1 VKGLLVRVGADQS
14 DDGGGWNGP
23 VDRGTWRFLYVPIR
37 ERDPS
42 HPGLNTPFRLAEP
55 WLASFGLSLPP
66 HLCAGDMH
74 LDPDFEYLTYGD
86 SDFRASQILAKV
98 NRDDLLVFYAGLRDT
113 SRAKTQL
120 VYAIIGLYVIDE
132 IMPVMSVP
140 KRLWHQN
147 AHTRRLP
154 GTRTVQIVV
163 RARPTLSGRLVR
175 CIPIGN
181 YRHRAYRVFPDLLMK
196 WGGLS
201 VKNGYIQ
208 RSARL
213 PEFQN
218 AAQFYS
224 WFRAQSV
231 PLIRRNN

>member
-1 VKGLLVRVGADQS
+1 VKGLLVRVGADQTE
-14 DDGGGWNGP
+14 DGGAWNGP
-23 VDRGTWRFLYVPIR
+23 VDRTTWRFVYTPIR

-42 HPGLNTPFRLAEP
+42 HPGFKTPFALAAP
-55 WLASFGLSLPP
+55 WLASFGLLLPA
-66 HLCAGDMH
+66 HLSAEDMH
-74 LDPDFEYLTYGD
+74 LDPDFQYLTYGD
-86 SDFRASQILAKV
+86 SGSRASQILTKV
-98 NRDDLLVFYAGLRDT
+98 NQDDLLVFYAGLRDT
-113 SRAKTQL
+113 SRVKTQL

-132 IMPVMSVP
+132 ILLVTSVP
-140 KRLWHQN
+140 KNLWHQN

-154 GTRTVQIVV
+154 GTRKVQVVV
-163 RARPTLSGRLVR
+163 RARPTVSGRLVR

-181 YRHRAYRVFPDLLMK
+181 YRQRAYRVFPDLLTN

-218 AAQFYS
+218 ASRFYS
-224 WFRAQSV
+224 WFGAQNIS
-231 PLIRRNN
+231 LIPRNN